1 MKFWYFSCLGQYCFR
16 LTSLAALATQT
27 AADAPLAVSE
37 DTLNFDFSQEL
48 QVRAYLGT
56 VWKVLIINQRQGG
69 YRDKEVTDQMA
80 VGAGSC

>member
-1 MKFWYFSCLGQYCFR
+1 M
-16 LTSLAALATQT
+16 AALTTQA

-48 QVRAYLGT
+48 QVRVYLGT
-56 VWKVLIINQRQGG
+56 IWKVLIINQRQGG
-69 YRDKEVTDQMA
+69 YRDKGVTDQMP